1 MYPGKVLEDVA
12 NIQEITSIEHDET
25 LGAKKVKVVNADPI
39 TLSGEVTNQDL
50 SDLKNSSENFISTKN
65 LPTTKT
71 SGIFTFSNTNPKQFS
86 ATSVPYCELHL
97 VPKAA
102 DGVSYPVG
110 SFYWGYSSETCVH
123 SFTDYADFT
132 GLSTGDFNELYFAAT
147 NATDKLYWNAAH
159 YA

>member
-1 MYPGKVLEDVA
+1 MDAIRHILLDVL
-12 NIQEITSIEHDET
+12 N
-25 LGAKKVKVVNADPI
+25 GAKTAINIEGVM
-39 TLSGEVTNQDL
+39 TNEDL

-110 SFYWGYSSETCVH
+110 SFFWGYSSETCVH
-123 SFTDYADFT
+123 SFTDFADFT